1 MTQSSQQTI
10 SKRPLTNYER
20 AKAYRQRKISFQSL
34 LKDIFLMMIGIG
46 SAAFGLKSFL
56 LPSNFIDG
64 GATGIA
70 LLLGE
75 ITNLQFPVLLLL
87 VNAPFVFFGYHTLGR
102 TFFIKTTLA
111 IIGLALATAFIS
123 FPHVTNDK
131 LLVASFGGFFLGA
144 GIGFAIRGGS
154 VIDGTEVL
162 ALHLSK
168 KVGGSVGDIILVIN
182 VVVFS
187 VAAYILSIDTALYA
201 LITYLAAAKTVDFV
215 VEGIEEYTG
224 VTIISS
230 HSAEIN
236 EMITQQLGRG
246 VTNYKGKGG
255 FGTQGHSKE
264 KDILYT
270 VVTRLEIS
278 SLKTEVHKID
288 PYAFM
293 VMNSIKDVKGGL
305 IKKRRLKGN

>member
-1 MTQSSQQTI
+1 MNQSSPQTI
-10 SKRPLTNYER
+10 SKPATTNYER
-20 AKAYRQRKISFQSL
+20 AKAYRQRKISFQAL
-34 LKDIFLMMIGIG
+34 LKDIFLMLIGIG
-46 SAAFGLKSFL
+46 SAAFALKSFL
-56 LPSNFIDG
+56 LPSDFIDG

-75 ITNLQFPVLLLL
+75 TTNVQFPLLLL
-87 VNAPFVFFGYHTLGR
+87 VVNAPFVFFGYHTLGR
-102 TFFIKTTLA
+102 SFFIKTTLG
-111 IIGLALATAFIS
+111 IIGLALATAFIN

-131 LLVASFGGFFLGA
+131 LLVASFGGLFLGA
-144 GIGFAIRGGS
+144 GIGFSIRGGA

-162 ALHLSK
+162 ALFLSK
-168 KVGGSVGDIILVIN
+168 KIGGSVGDIILMIN
-182 VVVFS
+182 IVVFS
-187 VAAYILSIDTALYA
+187 IAAYILSIDTALYA
-201 LITYLAAAKTVDFV
+201 MITYLAAAKTVDFV

-224 VTIISS
+224 VTIVSS

-236 EMITQQLGRG
+236 DMITQQLGRG
-246 VTNYKGKGG
+246 VTNYKGTGG
-255 FGTQGHSKE
+255 FGTKGHSTE

-288 PYAFM
+288 PHAFM

-305 IKKRRLKGN
+305 IKKRRLKSN

>member
-1 MTQSSQQTI
+1 MEKSSQQTI
-10 SKRPLTNYER
+10 TKRPATRYEK
-20 AKAYRQRKISFQSL
+20 AKAYRERRITLQSL
-34 LKDIFLMMIGIG
+34 GKDIFLMLLGIS

-75 ITNLQFPVLLLL
+75 ITSLSFPLLLLL
-87 VNAPFVFFGYHTLGR
+87 VNAPFVIFGYTTLGR
-102 TFFIKTTLA
+102 SFFIKTSLA
-111 IIGLALATAFIS
+111 IVGLALATAFIN

-162 ALHLSK
+162 ALYLSK
-168 KVGGSVGDIILVIN
+168 KVGGSVGDIILMIN

-224 VTIISS
+224 VTIVSS
-230 HSAEIN
+230 HSGEIN
-236 EMITQQLGRG
+236 EMITQQMGRG

-255 FGTQGHSKE
+255 FGTKGHTTD

-278 SLKTEVHKID
+278 RLKTEVHKID
-288 PYAFM
+288 PHAFM

-305 IKKRRLKGN
+305 IKKRRLKSS